1 MGDLID
7 LLGRSLDP
15 EFLLQNG
22 GLALLLLI
30 VFAETGLFFGFF
42 LPGDSLL
49 FTAGLLCGTRSE
61 YLDATI
67 GVLLLT
73 LCLAGT
79 LGYLTGYW
87 IGRKAGEVLLRRKD
101 SLLFKKQYIDATR
114 AFYDRHGNLAFI
126 LGRFLP
132 IVRTFVPI
140 LAGMIRVDFR
150 SFMFFNVIG
159 CVAWVF
165 SVVLAGYYLGMKF
178 PGLKDYLEFIVLGM
192 VLITAI
198 PVVLTFLKERRRA
211 QAASKE

>member
-7 LLGRSLDP
+7 SLGRLVNP

-22 GLALLLLI
+22 GLTLLLLI

-49 FTAGLLCGTRSE
+49 FTAGVLCGTK
-61 YLDATI
+61 YLDTTI
-67 GVLLLT
+67 GMLLLT

-79 LGYLTGYW
+79 MGYLTGYW
-87 IGRKAGEVLLRRKD
+87 IGRRAGEVLLRRKD
-101 SLLFKKQYIDATR
+101 SLLFKKRYIDATR

-140 LAGMIRVDFR
+140 LAGMIRVDFSR
-150 SFMFFNVIG
+150 FMFFNVVG

-178 PGLKDYLEFIVLGM
+178 PSVKDYLEFIVLGM
-192 VLITAI
+192 VLVTAI

-211 QAASKE
+211 QAAPKE

>member
-7 LLGRSLDP
+7 LLGRSVNP

-22 GLALLLLI
+22 GLTLLLLI

-49 FTAGLLCGTRSE
+49 FTAGLLCGTK
-61 YLDATI
+61 YLDTTI

-73 LCLAGT
+73 LCVAGT
-79 LGYLTGYW
+79 MGYLTGYW
-87 IGRKAGEVLLRRKD
+87 IGRRAGEILLRRKD
-101 SLLFKKQYIDATR
+101 SLLFKKQYVDATR
-114 AFYDRHGNLAFI
+114 AFYDRHGDLAFI

-150 SFMFFNVIG
+150 RFMFFNVVG

-165 SVVLAGYYLGMKF
+165 SVVLAGYYLGRTF
-178 PGLKDYLEFIVLGM
+178 PKVKDYLEFIVLGM

-198 PVVLTFLKERRRA
+198 PVILTFLKERRRA
-211 QAASKE
+211 QAAPKE

>member
-1 MGDLID
+1 M
-7 LLGRSLDP
+7 
-15 EFLLQNG
+15 
-22 GLALLLLI
+22 LLLI

-49 FTAGLLCGTRSE
+49 FTAGLLCGTK
-61 YLDATI
+61 YLDTTI

-73 LCLAGT
+73 LCVAGT
-79 LGYLTGYW
+79 MGYLTGYG
-87 IGRKAGEVLLRRKD
+87 IGRRAGEVLLRRKD
-101 SLLFKKQYIDATR
+101 SLLFKKQYVDATR
-114 AFYDRHGNLAFI
+114 AFYDRHGDLAFI

-150 SFMFFNVIG
+150 RFMFFNVVG

-165 SVVLAGYYLGMKF
+165 SVVLAGYYLGRTF
-178 PGLKDYLEFIVLGM
+178 PKVKDYLEFIVLGM

-211 QAASKE
+211 QAAPKE